1 MGRMRVDFIGHATLL
16 VRMGGL
22 GLLSD
27 PWWAGPAYRGQWYP
41 YPLPVPERYDL
52 RDLDAVYISHA
63 HEDHL
68 HPGTLKALLEQ
79 APGVQAIIP
88 RRYDTQMRDYLR
100 RLGFGRIREV
110 PSGTPFVLRK
120 GDQAARLTLLTH
132 MDDSLL
138 AIESD
143 GETLINANDALH
155 ASRRALIAEYC
166 RILRG
171 RFPTIDY
178 LFCGFGGASYFPNCI
193 HVPGKD
199 DLAVARAREQF
210 FLDNFALVTRLLQP
224 KVAVPFAAHFVLPA
238 AHTWWI
244 SASRLRMEAP
254 AETVRRKLGPSSST
268 QVYDLAPGDFIE
280 RGQVHRASPGNGHAS
295 DDVEA
300 ARQTVLARY
309 PAAATPTPL
318 SDEAFAALVDE
329 VRQTIT
335 RQAAPADD
343 LDAVLLLWDAPGRA
357 MHIRASHGQV
367 QVEAVATNQIEQI
380 DPQVVVETR
389 SDLITR
395 TMRSP
400 FGRDFITIGYGA
412 QVRLRSRDE
421 MARAPHERLLN
432 LLAPPS
438 PRWRQ
443 RLRRAPLRTLGFA
456 VGDPSM
462 RYALL
467 GALRQRARRRAGGR
481 TTDEPTLYG
490 IGDWAQL
497 AQTPE

>member
-1 MGRMRVDFIGHATLL
+1 MAAMRVDFVGHATLL
-16 VRMGGL
+16 VRMGDL
-22 GLLSD
+22 SVLSD
-27 PWWAGPAYRGQWYP
+27 PWWVGPAYRGQWYP

-68 HPGTLKALLEQ
+68 HPGTLRALLQQ
-79 APGVQAIIP
+79 APNVEAIIP

-100 RLGFGRIREV
+100 RLGFARIREV

-120 GDQAARLTLLTH
+120 GGTSSARLTLLTH

-138 AIESD
+138 AIEAD

-171 RFPTIDY
+171 RFPSVDY

-210 FLDNFALVTRLLQP
+210 FLDNFALVTHLLQP
-224 KVAVPFAAHFVLPA
+224 TVAVPFAAHFVLPA
-238 AHTWWI
+238 AHAWWI

-254 AETVRRKLGPSSST
+254 AETVRRTLGPASPT
-268 QVYDLAPGDFIE
+268 QVYDLAPGDYVE
-280 RGQVHRASPGNGHAS
+280 HGQVGRAATSNGQVSA
-295 DDVEA
+295 DVDA
-300 ARQTVLARY
+300 ARQTVLDRY
-309 PAAATPTPL
+309 PAAAAPSSL

-329 VRQTIT
+329 VRQTLV
-335 RQAAPADD
+335 RQATPADD
-343 LDAVLLLWDAPGRA
+343 LDAVLRLWDAPDRA
-357 MHIRASHGQV
+357 LHIRIVHGSTL
-367 QVEAVATNQIEQI
+367 VAAIAANQIEPI

-389 SDLITR
+389 ADLLTR

-412 QVRLRSRDE
+412 QVRLRSREE

-443 RLRRAPLRTLGFA
+443 RLRRAPLRTLGFV

-467 GALRQRARRRAGGR
+467 GALRRRTGR
-481 TTDEPTLYG
+481 QTPDEPTLYG
-490 IGDWAQL
+490 IDDWAQL
-497 AQTPE
+497 AHSPE